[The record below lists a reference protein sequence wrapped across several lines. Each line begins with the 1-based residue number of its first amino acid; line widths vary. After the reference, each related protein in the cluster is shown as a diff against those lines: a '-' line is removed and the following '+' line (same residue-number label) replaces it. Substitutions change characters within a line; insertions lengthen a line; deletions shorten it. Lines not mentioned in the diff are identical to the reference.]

1 MKKLTFAIAMLLSVS
16 SAWSQSP
23 PIEADAHINQSGG
36 INFPALIEPAVG
48 MIRAN
53 GWRCD
58 SISAMLPF
66 LMSRG
71 FSVTCNHYSYT
82 YNFEDKGGD
91 WVVSLD
97 D

>member
-1 MKKLTFAIAMLLSVS
+1 MKKTIFALAMLWAIPV
-16 SAWSQSP
+16 AWSQSA
-23 PIEADAHINQSGG
+23 PIEPDAMINQSAG
-36 INFPALIEPAVG
+36 INFRSLIEPSVK
-48 MIRAN
+48 MIRAY

-66 LMSRG
+66 LIHRG
-71 FSVTCNHYSYT
+71 FSVTCNHNSYT
-82 YNFEDKGGD
+82 YNFEDKGGN

>member
-1 MKKLTFAIAMLLSVS
+1 MKKLIVAVATLWPVS
-16 SAWSQSP
+16 AAWSQSAP
-23 PIEADAHINQSGG
+23 FEADAIIDHSSG
-36 INFPALIEPAVG
+36 INFPSLVEPAVG
-48 MIRAN
+48 MIRAS

-66 LMSRG
+66 LIHRG
-71 FSVTCNHYSYT
+71 FSVTCNHNRYT
-82 YNFEDKGGD
+82 YNFEDKGGN